1 VLSYFIRMANSYSH
15 AEQTR
20 NSVSTG
26 ISQTLVQ
33 GFKILQAFTAAEPA
47 LTLGQVACRAG
58 VDSGTAFHLVQTL
71 VVLGYVERI
80 SGSKQFRLTL
90 KPLELGF
97 RAIAQNPERFGID
110 KSAHD
115 LNRCSLSELL
125 DNESSSSERPHEP

>member
-1 VLSYFIRMANSYSH
+1 MHQNTP
-15 AEQTR
+15 ETQ
-20 NSVSTG
+20 
-26 ISQTLVQ
+26 ISQALVH

-58 VDSGTAFHLVQTL
+58 LDSGTAFHLVQTL

-97 RAIAQNPERFGID
+97 RALMQNLESLASRTGVDI
-110 KSAHD
+110 HLGN
-115 LNRCSLSELL
+115 LNRCSPSELL
-125 DNESSSSERPHEP
+125 ENERSHCELRDKPK